1 MVEIAELSLTLVEL
15 VKISL
20 LKSNSGVSLINL
32 NTKVILDA
40 LDSQVLTKGA
50 ELVVDVLI
58 VGPLLLPLADQHLQ
72 CLVQH
77 WFGTHLARVWC
88 RSQSEVRFLDD
99 LALASDAH
107 MLGELVES
115 HVRILFTEVHSVVG
129 LAVLAS

>member
-1 MVEIAELSLTLVEL
+1 MSAFQQLFPY
-15 VKISL
+15 
-20 LKSNSGVSLINL
+20 L

-77 WFGTHLARVWC
+77 WFGTHFARVWC
-88 RSQSEVRFLDD
+88 RSQSEVRLLND
-99 LALASDAH
+99 LALA
-107 MLGELVES
+107 LQQ
-115 HVRILFTEVHSVVG
+115 IKSVKARQKAADH
-129 LAVLAS
+129 LL